1 MDGKQSKVYE
11 RLNISLLCNLCVK
24 YAVVVTAIGILPRR
38 WCWPFPSPPLIC
50 PTFLPSALIISGI
63 LFKNISNIQSA
74 QRTHCVQCLH
84 YVSQALWLC
93 PLQNSPPP
101 LYNDISHVPP
111 LHIQRSHTPSI
122 QYTSPVLFSLPSVP
136 DIRDFPVLEE
146 ATGLPAGSC
155 RRCKI
160 CVVSFF
166 S

>member
-84 YVSQALWLC
+84 YVSQALWFC

-101 LYNDISHVPP
+101 TVQWYLSCTTSSYSAISYTK
-111 LHIQRSHTPSI
+111 HTVHLS
-122 QYTSPVLFSLPSVP
+122 SPFLSSQCPRYSGFSSS
-136 DIRDFPVLEE
+136 
-146 ATGLPAGSC
+146 GGSYRLT
-155 RRCKI
+155 RRI
-160 CVVSFF
+160 L
-166 S
+166 